1 MNEYPRGERP
11 ELVHID
17 EAAFIAEPTDDSVQ
31 ADFGED
37 DTQDCQP
44 SDDSYSGLDEAKR
57 FGNNRKHVKK
67 SHAKIRRKIAKKS
80 KQRNRK

>member
-11 ELVHID
+11 EFVCID
-17 EAAFIAEPTDDSVQ
+17 EVAFIAEPADNSAQ
-31 ADFGED
+31 SDFGED
-37 DTQDCQP
+37 GTQDCQEG
-44 SDDSYSGLDEAKR
+44 SYGEDEAKR

-67 SHAKIRRKIAKKS
+67 SAAKARRKMAKKS